1 MFLTVHGAIGIIIG
15 QHIKNPFAA
24 FIAGFISHYLFDIIP
39 HGDTNAPAKWKNPI
53 HLALAALLDLFILIS
68 FILVLGIKSQ
78 ILNLSTASALLGAL
92 LPDFLQ
98 GFYFLSNKKLFKL
111 HQKFHNFF
119 HFLIIK
125 KFEFN
130 FYTGIILQTIFF
142 IILIIYI
149 I

>member
-15 QHIKNPFAA
+15 QHLKNPFWA
-24 FIAGFISHYLFDIIP
+24 FFVGFISHYLFDIIP
-39 HGDTNAPAKWKNPI
+39 HGDTKAPAKWNNLI
-53 HLALAALLDLFILIS
+53 HLALAALIDIFILIS
-68 FILVLGIKSQ
+68 FILVLSVKSQ
-78 ILNLSTASALLGAL
+78 ILNLNTASALLGAL

-119 HFLIIK
+119 HFLIAE

-130 FYTGIILQTIFF
+130 FYTGIILQTILF

-149 I
+149 T